1 MTSWT
6 SLRPRSIAAGLG
18 VLAAATLL
26 TACDKPSPTIT
37 VLHGDGSDQVKAQ
50 PACAV
55 FGSCHYTQ
63 SDVRRINAAGGSQ
76 ILLDVPKNLAD
87 SGWVAAA
94 YTTDAAGTKNT
105 ALNTPG
111 ASSQPI
117 RGKHTVTLQVPD
129 ATTGSYLI
137 QVTALKPS
145 NQLTTWLIGV
155 TLTQ

>member
-1 MTSWT
+1 MSWT
-6 SLRPRSIAAGLG
+6 SLRPRSVAAGLG

-26 TACDKPSPTIT
+26 TACDKPQPTIT

-55 FGSCHYTQ
+55 VGTCSYTQ
-63 SDVRRINAAGGSQ
+63 SRVRRISAAAGSQ

-87 SGWVAAA
+87 GGWVVAA
-94 YTTDAAGTKNT
+94 YTANADGSKNT
-105 ALNTPG
+105 ALAPP
-111 ASSQPI
+111 ASSGPI
-117 RGKHTVTLQVPD
+117 SDKHTVTLQVPA
-129 ATTGSYLI
+129 ATTGSYFI